1 MSIAK
6 LADGFPITR
15 QAITKHLRLM
25 EDAGLVHSAQS
36 GRESVWQL
44 DPGRL
49 AEARRHLADIS
60 TQWDHALARLK
71 RFVER

>member
-6 LADGFPITR
+6 LTEGFQITR

-25 EDAGLVHSAQS
+25 EDAGLVHSAQI
-36 GRESVWQL
+36 GRESLWQL
-44 DPGRL
+44 EPKRL
-49 AEARRHLADIS
+49 DDARRYLYQIS
-60 TQWDHALARLK
+60 TDWDHALGRLK

>member
-6 LADGFPITR
+6 LTDGFSITR

-25 EDAGLVHSAQS
+25 EDAGLLHSAQS

-44 DPGRL
+44 EPKRL
-49 AEARRHLADIS
+49 DEARRHLHEIS
-60 TQWDHALARLK
+60 TGWDHALARLK
-71 RFVER
+71 HFVER